1 MGAEQREV
9 EGMMRSAGTDEGK
22 CRRCGTCCRKGGPA
36 LHTADR
42 QLVMNDILRLGQL
55 VTVRQ
60 GEPAFNPITG
70 RVEATPTEFV
80 KVAGK
85 NGNWECI
92 FFDPTAASCT
102 IHDNRPLE
110 CRLLFCRNTEAVE
123 AITGRDL
130 LQRRDL
136 IPADH
141 PLAALIIGQ
150 AERCPATKGQSLLAE
165 LLAADRKND
174 ALDRFTRLLQQDLDL
189 RAEAVARFHLSLGEE
204 LFFFGRPLFQIFHH
218 PRLQVSCHG
227 MTLALQL
234 LP

>member
-1 MGAEQREV
+1 MGAEQREG
-9 EGMMRSAGTDEGK
+9 EGMMASAGTDEAQ

-42 QLVMNDILRLGQL
+42 QLVMNDIISLGQL

-60 GEPAFNPITG
+60 GEPAFNPVTG

-92 FFDPTAASCT
+92 FFDPAAASCT

-136 IPADH
+136 IPDDH
-141 PLAALIIGQ
+141 PLTALITDH
-150 AERCPATKGQSLLAE
+150 EELCPATKGQSLLIE
-165 LLAADRKND
+165 LLAGSKGND
-174 ALDRFTRLLQQDLDL
+174 ALDRFTLLLQQDLDL
-189 RAEAVARFHLSLGEE
+189 RAAAVARFHLSLGEE
-204 LFFFGRPLFQIFHH
+204 LFFFGRPLFRIFHH
-218 PRLQVSCHG
+218 PRLQVSWHG